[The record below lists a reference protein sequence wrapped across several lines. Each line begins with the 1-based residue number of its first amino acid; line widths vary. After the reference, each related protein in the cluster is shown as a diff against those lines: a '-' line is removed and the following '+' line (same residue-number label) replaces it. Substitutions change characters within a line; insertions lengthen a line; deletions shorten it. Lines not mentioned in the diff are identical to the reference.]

1 MNSFLKQVLA
11 TVVGLILV
19 CIVFTIIS
27 IVTFAGMIA
36 SSGATTSIDEN
47 SVLRIKLQGTIEERA
62 GEENPLAMLT
72 GDEVTTIGLD
82 QAMEAISKAA
92 KNDKIQGIYLEGGV
106 LAATPAMMEELRHA
120 LLEFKKSG
128 KWIMAYGDT
137 YTKGA
142 YYLCSTADT
151 IMLNPIGMLDWSGMA
166 SEPIFFKE
174 TLEKIGVRMQ
184 VFKVGTFKSA
194 VEPFTQTQMSE
205 PNRLQV
211 TSYLGSIWNTML
223 QDVAASRKFKVEQ
236 LNSMA
241 DTMTVFTDPAD
252 ALKAGMVD
260 KLCYISDV
268 RDVLRNKL
276 NLDDDDDI
284 NFVSI
289 QDVANSETLAE
300 KEDNEIAVYYAYGE
314 IVDIAPSGIQ
324 DEHQI
329 VGKTVVSDLKEL
341 REDDDVKAVVLR
353 VNSPGGSAYASEQIW
368 HEITLLAEKKPV
380 VVSMGGMA
388 ASGGYYISCG
398 ASKIFAE
405 KSTLTG
411 SIGIF
416 GMIPDASELLTDKLG
431 LHFDCVKTNQLSD
444 FGATGRPFN
453 QQESALVQA
462 HVEKGYRLFLSRVAL
477 GRKMKTA
484 QVDSIGQGRVW
495 TGEQA
500 VKIGLVDKIGDLNDA
515 IKAAAKLAK
524 TDKYSVGRYPA
535 SESWFEAMFN
545 DHKSSYLESQ
555 MKDMLGTNY
564 DALRLLRSLQGQSA
578 IQARIPFDPNIR

>member
-1 MNSFLKQVLA
+1 MKSFFKQVLA
-11 TVVGLILV
+11 TVVGLVLV
-19 CIVFTIIS
+19 CIAFSILS
-27 IVTFAGMIA
+27 IVTIAGMVA
-36 SSGATTSIDEN
+36 TSGASKSIEDK
-47 SVLRIKLQGTIEERA
+47 SVLRINLQGTIEERA
-62 GEENPLAMLT
+62 GETDPLAMLSGNEIT
-72 GDEVTTIGLD
+72 SIGLD
-82 QAMEAISKAA
+82 EAMDAISKAA
-92 KNDKIQGIYLEGGV
+92 KNDKIKGIYLEGGAI
-106 LAATPAMMEELRHA
+106 AATPAMMEELRHA

-128 KWIMAYGDT
+128 KWIMAYGDV

-151 IMLNPIGMLDWSGMA
+151 VMLNPIGMLDWSGMA
-166 SEPIFFKE
+166 SQPIFFKE
-174 TLEKIGVRMQ
+174 TLEKVGVRMQ

-223 QDVAASRKFKVEQ
+223 QDVAASRKVKVDR

-268 RDVLRNKL
+268 RKVLQRKL
-276 NLDDDDDI
+276 KLDEDEDI
-284 NFVSI
+284 KFVSI

-300 KEDNEIAVYYAYGE
+300 KEDDEIAVYYAYGD
-314 IVDIAPSGIQ
+314 IVDDAESGIRQ
-324 DEHQI
+324 EHQI
-329 VGKTVVSDLKEL
+329 VGKNVTTDLKEL

-353 VNSPGGSAYASEQIW
+353 VNSGGGSAYASEQIW
-368 HEITLLAEKKPV
+368 HEITLLSEKKPV

-398 ASKIFAE
+398 ANKIFAE

-431 LHFDCVKTNQLSD
+431 LHFDCVKTNKFSD

-453 QQESALVQA
+453 EEEGALLQA

-477 GRKMKTA
+477 GRMIKTA

-495 TGEQA
+495 SGEQA
-500 VKIGLVDKIGDLNDA
+500 LKIGLVDEIGDLSDA

-524 TDKYSVGRYPA
+524 TKKYSVGRYPA
-535 SESWFEAMFN
+535 PENWLQTMLK
-545 DHKSSYLESQ
+545 DQKSSYLESRL
-555 MKDMLGTNY
+555 KDMLGINY
-564 DALRLLRSLQGQSA
+564 DALRILRKLQGQSA

>member
-11 TVVGLILV
+11 TIVGLILV
-19 CIVFTIIS
+19 CIIFTIIS
-27 IVTFAGMIA
+27 IVSLAGMIA
-36 SSGATTSIDEN
+36 SNSTATSIDEN

-120 LLEFKKSG
+120 LLE
-128 KWIMAYGDT
+128 
-137 YTKGA
+137 
-142 YYLCSTADT
+142 
-151 IMLNPIGMLDWSGMA
+151 
-166 SEPIFFKE
+166 FKE

-268 RDVLRNKL
+268 RTVLRSKL
-276 NLDDDDDI
+276 KLDEDDDI

-289 QDVANSETLAE
+289 QDVVNSETLAE

-398 ASKIFAE
+398 ANKIFAE

-444 FGATGRPFN
+444 LGATGRPFN

-477 GRKMKTA
+477 GRKMTTA

-515 IKAAAKLAK
+515 IK
-524 TDKYSVGRYPA
+524 
-535 SESWFEAMFN
+535 SWFEAMFN